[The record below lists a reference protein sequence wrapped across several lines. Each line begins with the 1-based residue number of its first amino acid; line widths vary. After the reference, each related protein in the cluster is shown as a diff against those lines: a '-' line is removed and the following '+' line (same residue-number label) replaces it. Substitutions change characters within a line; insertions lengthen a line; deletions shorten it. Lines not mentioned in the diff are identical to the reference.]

1 VRASLA
7 TAGQGGD
14 AAKLDEGCQTPIFP
28 VRPDGSK
35 KRRRR
40 SFFAGY
46 LTRHDDLVLLSITV
60 IVDMISAVTA
70 RRCFRS
76 LTDAY
81 IRPAPDR
88 R

>member
-1 VRASLA
+1 MMKEHSIDPAISNLLSV
-7 TAGQGGD
+7 THV
-14 AAKLDEGCQTPIFP
+14 P
-28 VRPDGSK
+28 VRPEGSK
-35 KRRRR
+35 QRR
-40 SFFAGY
+40 AGGLFSVGC
-46 LTRHDDLVLLSITV
+46 LTRQDDLALLSITV
-60 IVDMISAVTA
+60 IADMISAANA

>member
-1 VRASLA
+1 M
-7 TAGQGGD
+7 
-14 AAKLDEGCQTPIFP
+14 FP
-28 VRPDGSK
+28 EDSRISDTNVPRETMRFRVAQRG
-35 KRRRR
+35 R
-40 SFFAGY
+40 SFSVEY
-46 LTRHDDLVLLSITV
+46 LTRQHDLVLLSITV
-60 IVDMISAVTA
+60 IVDMISAVNA